1 MKIIFCKNFQ
11 KMENSYNFQLSLQGE
26 KIHNSANAI
35 QVGENIIAMTEILQ
49 EVANIMLN
57 ENEKQNFSIEIK

>member
-1 MKIIFCKNFQ
+1 
-11 KMENSYNFQLSLQGE
+11 MENSYNFQLSLQGE
-26 KIHNSANAI
+26 KINNSANAI